1 MSTNRLHTEIKLRLP
16 QFEAA
21 ALGVTMD
28 GERLIYSCNKIISI
42 LEADGMSLDDAVE
55 HLYQKV
61 IKYWDGTNGYPV
73 FVWEDG
79 E

>member
-1 MSTNRLHTEIKLRLP
+1 MSINRLYTEIKLRLP
-16 QFEAA
+16 EFEAA
-21 ALGVTMD
+21 VLGVTMD

-55 HLYQKV
+55 YLYQKV

>member
-1 MSTNRLHTEIKLRLP
+1 
-16 QFEAA
+16 
-21 ALGVTMD
+21 
-28 GERLIYSCNKIISI
+28 

-73 FVWEDG
+73 FVWEDS